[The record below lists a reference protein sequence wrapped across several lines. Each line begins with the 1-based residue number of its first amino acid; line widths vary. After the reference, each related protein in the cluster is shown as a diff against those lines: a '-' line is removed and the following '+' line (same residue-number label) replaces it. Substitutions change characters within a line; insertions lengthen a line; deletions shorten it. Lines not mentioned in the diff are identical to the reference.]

1 MKKLLFQLDTDPIPS
16 SFDGVVAYDSDID
29 HLMPFAGMNP
39 DNVEGIV
46 HGAIF
51 TRGGKAK
58 QYTAIFVGGSNLAQG
73 EAVFD
78 AVQGAFFSNFRVSIM
93 LDSNGCN
100 TTAAAAVAHI
110 TGAGSVAGK
119 KAVVFAGTGPVGQ
132 RGAVLLAQEGADVI
146 LTSRKLDRAEA
157 ACQNMQERFGV
168 SLVPRQVADAAST
181 RAALEGAQVVL
192 AAGAAGIE
200 LVPEEL
206 WKDNP
211 GLEIL
216 VDINTVPPLGVGGL
230 DMMDKGQERYGKRC
244 FGGLGVGSLKM
255 KVHRAAV
262 AKLFEANN
270 HVLDAREIYSL
281 AKELVREAK
290 G

>member
-1 MKKLLFQLDTDPIPS
+1 MKKLLFQFDTDPIPS
-16 SFDGVVAYDSDID
+16 SFDGVVAYDSGID
-29 HLMPFAGMNP
+29 HLMPFPGLNP
-39 DNVEGIV
+39 GNAEGIV

-51 TRGGKAK
+51 TRGGKSK

-73 EAVFD
+73 EALFD
-78 AVQGAFFSNFRVSIM
+78 AVQKMFFSNFRVSVM

-100 TTAAAAVAHI
+100 TTAAAAIAHV
-110 TGAGSVAGK
+110 TGAANVRGK

-132 RGAVLLAQEGADVI
+132 RGAVLLAQEGAEVL

-157 ACQNMQERFGV
+157 ACQNMQQRFGV
-168 SLVPRQVADAAST
+168 SLTPMQVADPEST
-181 RAALEGAQVVL
+181 RAALEGAQIVL

-206 WKDNP
+206 WKDSP
-211 GLEIL
+211 SLEAL
-216 VDINTVPPLGVGGL
+216 VDINTVPPLGIGGL
-230 DMMDKGQERYGKRC
+230 DMMDKAQERYGKKC

-255 KVHRAAV
+255 KVHRAAI

-270 HVLDAREIYSL
+270 HVLDAQEIYLL
-281 AKELVREAK
+281 ARDLVKE